1 MIRCHLLKHL
11 LQQIKVKKIKKGGR
25 NYERGGIGKKAYE
38 IINGNP
44 ILDNHFNLFSFN
56 WKEQGNNDNNE

>member
-1 MIRCHLLKHL
+1 MGGVFIRLLDN
-11 LQQIKVKKIKKGGR
+11 GR
-25 NYERGGIGKKAYE
+25 EKELE
-38 IINGNP
+38 ILDLNGNP